1 MRTCVKFMFVNKI
14 EAMHER
20 SLVSVKVE
28 RRSTSRLISTLYIL
42 PLFSASIKNASVEI
56 NPQGGSSLFLIA
68 YYMLKDRGLK
78 FTDAY
83 LPLICRPHN
92 SISVFSLRSLGN
104 ISL

>member
-1 MRTCVKFMFVNKI
+1 MFVNKI
-14 EAMHER
+14 ETMHER

-28 RRSTSRLISTLYIL
+28 SRSTSRLISTLYIL

-83 LPLICRPHN
+83 LPLICRLHN
-92 SISVFSLRSLGN
+92 SISVFSR
-104 ISL
+104 